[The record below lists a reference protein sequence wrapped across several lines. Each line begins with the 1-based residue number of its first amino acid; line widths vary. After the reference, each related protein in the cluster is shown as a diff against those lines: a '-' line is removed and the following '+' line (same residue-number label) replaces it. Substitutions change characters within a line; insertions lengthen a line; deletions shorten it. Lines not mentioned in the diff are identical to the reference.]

1 MQNGKLKIDHLCTD
15 RFRLNS
21 PPYDFNLES
30 KRMIEPNISVLG
42 IDMGGTKIKAG
53 LVKNGLLETTQTTTA
68 NSSGTESEVL
78 EKLFELIHHFD
89 SNKYSAI
96 GVGVPSVVDI
106 KYGIVYNVQNIPSWK
121 EVHLK
126 SILENKFNVPV
137 FLNNDANVFV
147 LGEKYFGKGK
157 PYDNIA
163 GVTLGTGLG
172 TGLVL
177 NGHLFCGKNCSA
189 GEFGNIQYE
198 DGVIENYS
206 SGQFFKN
213 DCGLSG
219 EEVFKK
225 ANTGDQNALRIFSEY
240 GYHLG
245 NAVKTI
251 VYAVDPEIIIFG
263 GSVAKAFEFF
273 KESLLKQFHTL
284 VFPKTAEKLII
295 TVSNTKD
302 VAVLGAA
309 ALSYENG

>member
-1 MQNGKLKIDHLCTD
+1 
-15 RFRLNS
+15 
-21 PPYDFNLES
+21 
-30 KRMIEPNISVLG
+30 MIEPNIAVLG

-53 LVKNGLLETTQTTTA
+53 LVKNSLLKTSQTTTA
-68 NSSGTESEVL
+68 NSSGTETEVL
-78 EKLFELIHHFD
+78 EKLFELIHQFD
-89 SNKYSAI
+89 SNEYSAI

-106 KYGIVYNVQNIPSWK
+106 KCGIIYNVQNIPSWK

-157 PYDNIA
+157 PYDNIV

-172 TGLVL
+172 TGLIL
-177 NGHLFCGKNCSA
+177 NGQLFCGNNCGA
-189 GEFGNIQYE
+189 GEFGMIQYE
-198 DGVIENYS
+198 DGIIENYS
-206 SGQFFKN
+206 SGQFFKK
-213 DCGLSG
+213 DYALSG
-219 EEVFKK
+219 EAVFEQAKIR
-225 ANTGDQNALRIFSEY
+225 DHNALRIFSEF

-263 GSVAKAFEFF
+263 GSVAKAFDFF
-273 KESLLKQFHTL
+273 QESLLKQLHTL
-284 VFPKTAEKLII
+284 AFSETVEKLII
-295 TVSNTKD
+295 TFSETTD

-309 ALSYENG
+309 ALCYENI